1 MIRTILLIGSGGFI
15 GSVARYYV
23 SKLNINIHLFSL
35 PIGTL
40 TANILGSL
48 LLGFLTGIAVRSPLM
63 TSDWRL
69 FLMVGVCGG
78 FTTFST
84 FNGENLM
91 FLRNGQY
98 THVLVYISTSL
109 ILGLLAV
116 VFGFLL
122 SKLL

>member
-15 GSVARYYV
+15 GSVARYYI
-23 SKLNINIHLFSL
+23 SKFNINIHLFSL
-35 PIGTL
+35 PVGTL

-48 LLGFLTGIAVRSPLM
+48 ILGFLTGIAVRSPLM

-116 VFGFLL
+116 VLGFLL